1 MGFNHV
7 RTQPINGGNMK
18 CQRCNIETLTI
29 VGAKKNG
36 ETVLA
41 CKDCKK
47 IIDGFEEYRLKKL
60 EEESIDN
67 TGCA

>member
-41 CKDCKK
+41 C
-47 IIDGFEEYRLKKL
+47 IDGFEEYRLKKL
-60 EEESIDN
+60 EEEIIDN

>member
-1 MGFNHV
+1 ME
-7 RTQPINGGNMK
+7 
-18 CQRCNIETLTI
+18 CQRCKIETLTI

-36 ETVLA
+36 EIMLV
-41 CKDCKK
+41 CKDCKP